1 MYMNLDKH
9 RESLA
14 KYCYDMSPMA
24 ISFLMAGGMALI
36 GIILVLI
43 FDRPKRPKSTPSE
56 DPKEAS
62 HRVS

>member
-1 MYMNLDKH
+1 
-9 RESLA
+9 
-14 KYCYDMSPMA
+14 MSPMT

-56 DPKEAS
+56 NPKEAS
-62 HRVS
+62 HRIS